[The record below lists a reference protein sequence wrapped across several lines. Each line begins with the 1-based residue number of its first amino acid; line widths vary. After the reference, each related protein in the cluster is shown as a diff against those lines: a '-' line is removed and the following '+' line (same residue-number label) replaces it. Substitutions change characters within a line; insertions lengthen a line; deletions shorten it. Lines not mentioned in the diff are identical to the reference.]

1 VQFACRVAD
10 AQMIVHVD
18 EPGQEG
24 HIAKV
29 ESLVAGLRGRVS
41 SGAYPPNPI
50 LPDEDGCILQQGG
63 SGAIE

>member
-1 VQFACRVAD
+1 
-10 AQMIVHVD
+10 MIVHVD